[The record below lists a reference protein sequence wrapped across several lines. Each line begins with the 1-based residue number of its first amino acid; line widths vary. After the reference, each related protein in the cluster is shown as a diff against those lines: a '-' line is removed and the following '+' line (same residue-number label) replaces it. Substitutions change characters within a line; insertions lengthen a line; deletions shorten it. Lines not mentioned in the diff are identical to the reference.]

1 MNSHHQSTSLPWDD
15 SDHDDW
21 GFYEYLDTIADP
33 PLFGPNSQ
41 LVAGARALTLHTTL
55 LTDPPLLPLE
65 AASYVYFATNDA
77 EGLA

>member
-1 MNSHHQSTSLPWDD
+1 MKSASLPWDD
-15 SDHDDW
+15 NDDDGW
-21 GFYEYLDTIADP
+21 SFDEYLDTIADP